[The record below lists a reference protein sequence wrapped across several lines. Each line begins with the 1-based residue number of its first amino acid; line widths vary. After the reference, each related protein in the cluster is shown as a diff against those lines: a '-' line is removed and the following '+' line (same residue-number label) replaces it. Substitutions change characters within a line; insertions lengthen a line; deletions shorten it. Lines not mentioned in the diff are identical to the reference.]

1 MYHQEVTSASV
12 HTLEEHYRPRQP
24 LRAYTPLEVE
34 EWKDRLSDVLD
45 SKGRHTRQVTAEEQT
60 FIINEWILTKASYQ
74 YWAERYCYITLEGA
88 GFGPMFPLFDSQ
100 KLMLDEA
107 ARLEKKAFDGESM
120 GGVLLA
126 ILKARQLGAST
137 WAESMLTHRATTQN
151 HVYGLIASDVPGAEG
166 SGYFFGMF
174 EQMVDALP
182 WWLAP
187 KVLEHVKDEEL
198 LFHGG
203 THIWVAAGKST
214 RGTTGNRGQI
224 GRGKTVSVLHLSELS
239 TWEDPGQLD
248 GSLFPSIPLN
258 NPRVLGMCESTA
270 KGRNNW
276 WHKHWDK
283 AVSGKSRWHPIFIP
297 WYAEPSKYR
306 LNAPSEWTPS
316 PTTLAHAKRCEETGP
331 RWMHHPVKL
340 NRDQLFWYESTRA
353 EFEVD
358 NNLSLFLEEYAADPE
373 EAFQHSGKGL
383 FSSVVL
389 QRVQDSVKPLSGVVE
404 VVPNRELGRVSQ

>member
-1 MYHQEVTSASV
+1 MYHPEVISASV
-12 HTLEEHYRPRQP
+12 HTLEQHYHPRQP
-24 LRAYTPLEVE
+24 LRAYTPAEVE

-45 SKGRHTRQVTAEEQT
+45 SKGRHIRAVTSEEQA
-60 FIINEWILTKASYQ
+60 FIINEWILTKASYE

-100 KLMLDEA
+100 KLILSELA
-107 ARLEKKAFDGESM
+107 ALEKAAADGDRTA
-120 GGVLLA
+120 GILIA

-137 WAESMLTHRATTQN
+137 LSESLLAHRATTQN

-174 EQMVDALP
+174 EQMIGALP

-187 KVLEHVKDEEL
+187 KVLEHVKDEEI
-198 LFHGG
+198 LFDGG

-224 GRGKTVSVLHLSELS
+224 GRGKTVSILHLSELS

-258 NPRVLGMCESTA
+258 NPRVLGIGESTA

-283 AVSGKSRWHPIFIP
+283 AVAKKSRWHPIFIP

-306 LNAPSEWTPS
+306 LPAPIGWTPATS
-316 PTTLAHAKRCEETGP
+316 TVAHAVRCAETGP
-331 RWMHHPVKL
+331 RWVHRPVVL
-340 NRDQLFWYESTRA
+340 TRDQLFWYESTRA

-383 FSSVVL
+383 FTSVVL
-389 QRVQDSVKPLSGVVE
+389 QRVQDQAKPLSGVVE
-404 VVPNRELGRVSQ
+404 VLPMRELGRVGS